1 MAMEKEQ
8 HIGQQYTAFEQPDII
23 HLKLSGVVTFDECRK
38 INEYH
43 LAWGQDL
50 PLCFFMIDL
59 VDLKELSATVRK
71 EASSTVK
78 LLPMRGMVV
87 YNAPLHAKVLAKL
100 LLTAANLF
108 RGSKEVENPVHFA
121 DKEADARAWIESRR
135 QAIAAAA

>member
-1 MAMEKEQ
+1 MAMTYEQ
-8 HIGQQYTAFEQPDII
+8 HVGPQYTALERPDII
-23 HLKLSGVVTFDECRK
+23 HLKLSGVVTLEECQK

-43 LAWGQDL
+43 LAWGQEL
-50 PLCFFMIDL
+50 EHCFFMIDL
-59 VDLKELSATVRK
+59 GDLKELSATVRK

-108 RGSKEVENPVHFA
+108 RGSRQVENPVHFA
-121 DKEADARAWIESRR
+121 DAEADARAWIESRR
-135 QAIAAAA
+135 QAIAVAA